1 MFVHNKCILLC
12 NASLRTILLPPTYVQ
27 IVRSIS
33 NLKIRPFVTLSLAR
47 RTKLIGFSV
56 TIYDLCYY

>member
-1 MFVHNKCILLC
+1 
-12 NASLRTILLPPTYVQ
+12 VQ

-47 RTKLIGFSV
+47 RTKLIGFNV
-56 TIYDLCYY
+56 TIYDLCYYGDQK